1 MSPPSAVAESTLP
14 PRIQHLAER
23 IRPVAEEESRLI
35 GLYLFGSRASGEEHE
50 ASDVDLGALF
60 SAPVDLRDQLDL
72 QGRLEDALGCPV
84 DLVDA
89 GRARPYLALDII
101 RGERLY
107 ATDPEACDRF
117 DLYVLRRAADLAP
130 FERRRRRMIF
140 EQARRGTRNRE
151 KAP

>member
-1 MSPPSAVAESTLP
+1 MIFLWENEQFSGNSKRVRSASHGTEK
-14 PRIQHLAER
+14 Q
-23 IRPVAEEESRLI
+23 
-35 GLYLFGSRASGEEHE
+35 
-50 ASDVDLGALF
+50 DF
-60 SAPVDLRDQLDL
+60 SAEFILDKS
-72 QGRLEDALGCPV
+72 
-84 DLVDA
+84 DA

-130 FERRRRRMIF
+130 FERQRRRMIF